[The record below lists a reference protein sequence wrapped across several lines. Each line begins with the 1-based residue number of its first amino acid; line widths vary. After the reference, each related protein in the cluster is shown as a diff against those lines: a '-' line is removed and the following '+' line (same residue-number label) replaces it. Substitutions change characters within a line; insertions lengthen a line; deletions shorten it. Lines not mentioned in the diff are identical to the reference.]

1 MEIRKG
7 RRVVSSLHAHRV
19 FVTKR
24 RAKVFNIAHLK
35 RLEEIC
41 RDVCCDF
48 EAELKEFNGER
59 DHVHLLVICPPKV
72 RLSELVNSLK
82 GVSSRRLKVELSA
95 ISTFWNVRKS
105 EGSLWCPSYF
115 VGSVGGAPIEIL
127 RHHIEKQGRSE
138 SPA

>member
-7 RRVVSSLHAHRV
+7 RRVVYALHAHMV

-24 RAKVFNIAHLK
+24 CGKVFTIAHLK

-59 DHVHLLVICPPKV
+59 DHVHLLVIYPPKV
-72 RLSELVNSLK
+72 RLSEPVNSLK
-82 GVSSRRLKVELSA
+82 GVSSRFLKVEFPA
-95 ISTFWNVRKS
+95 IPTFWRVRKS
-105 EGSLWCPSYF
+105 QGALWSSSYF
-115 VGSVGGAPIEIL
+115 IGSVGGAPIEIL
-127 RHHIEKQGRSE
+127 RQYIENQERYE
-138 SPA
+138 PPA